1 MTTTTTDP
9 VVRPSRPAPDVAA
22 SEDVAIFSAFT
33 ITATFWLL
41 VTTAVGL
48 LLSFKF
54 TYPDL
59 ATSPYLS
66 FGRLRAIHTNGTFY
80 GWASVALTGLAFYV
94 AAKSSGVR
102 LQRKALAW
110 VALWS
115 FNIAATL
122 GTVTLDLG
130 ISNGSQEYREWVW
143 WVAAFFLIAVVLSGI
158 VVVATV
164 MARSEREIYI
174 ANWYTIGAFIF
185 TAILGITAAIPIY
198 QFGLGQVAVQGFYMH
213 NAVGMWFTFLALGV
227 TYYALPKLLNRPIYS
242 YALGVLGFWT
252 NLVFYPIIGAHHYEF
267 TPLPWW
273 FQTLA
278 IVFSVGMLVPVWA
291 GSGNFWLTMSGH
303 WATVRRSYALPFF
316 FVGILY
322 YFVGSTEGSIEAL
335 RNLQAIWHLTNFTV
349 GHSHLTMYGFITF
362 IAWGGIYGLL
372 PLATG
377 KRPSLLF
384 AGLHFWFAFLG
395 VTIYVIVLS
404 VAGTVQGITWA
415 TRDPFIVSV
424 EAAAPYWSGRAISGT
439 MMLLAH
445 VFFAYNVWKMTLAPG
460 PRNALPSAP
469 GFAERGI
476 GA

>member
-1 MTTTTTDP
+1 MTAPTAGTA
-9 VVRPSRPAPDVAA
+9 RPSRLATEVST
-22 SEDVAIFSAFT
+22 SEDVAILSAFT
-33 ITATFWLL
+33 ITATLWLL
-41 VTTAVGL
+41 LTTAVGL

-59 ATSPYLS
+59 ATNPYLS

-94 AAKSSGVR
+94 AARSSGVQ
-102 LQRKALAW
+102 LQQKRLAW
-110 VALWS
+110 AALWS
-115 FNIAATL
+115 YNIAAVL
-122 GTVTLDLG
+122 GAVTLDLG

-143 WVAAFFLIAVVLSGI
+143 WVAAFFLIAIVLSGI

-174 ANWYTIGAFIF
+174 ANWYTIGGFIF
-185 TAILGITAAIPIY
+185 TTILGITAGIPIY
-198 QFGLGQVAVQGFYMH
+198 QYGLGQVAVQGFYMH
-213 NAVGMWFTFLALGV
+213 NAVGMWFTFLALGII
-227 TYYALPKLLNRPIYS
+227 YYALPKLLNRPIYS

-252 NLVFYPIIGAHHYEF
+252 NLVFYPVIGAHHYEF
-267 TPLPWW
+267 SPLPWW

-291 GSGNFWLTMSGH
+291 GSGNFWLTMRGH

-322 YFVGSTEGSIEAL
+322 YFVGSTQGTIEAF
-335 RNLQAIWHLTNFTV
+335 RSLQAIWHLTNFTV

-372 PLATG
+372 PMATG
-377 KRPSLLF
+377 RRPSLLLV
-384 AGLHFWFAFLG
+384 GLHFWLAFLG

-415 TRDPFIVSV
+415 NGDPFIASV
-424 EAAAPYWSGRAISGT
+424 EAAQPYWSGRAVSGT

-445 VFFAYNVWKMTLAPG
+445 VFFAYNVWQMTLAPKAKTASPTATELATQG
-460 PRNALPSAP
+460 T
-469 GFAERGI
+469 RG
-476 GA
+476 

>member
-1 MTTTTTDP
+1 MTTARESTG
-9 VVRPSRPAPDVAA
+9 RSSQASADVSA
-22 SEDVAIFSAFT
+22 SEDVALFSAFT
-33 ITATFWLL
+33 ISATLWLL
-41 VTTAVGL
+41 LTTAIGL

-59 ATSPYLS
+59 ATNALLS

-80 GWASVALTGLAFYV
+80 GWASVALTGLALYV
-94 AAKSSGVR
+94 AARSSGVP
-102 LQRKALAW
+102 LQQKRLAW
-110 VALWS
+110 AALWS
-115 FNIAATL
+115 YNIAATL
-122 GTVTLDLG
+122 GTITLDLG

-143 WVAAFFLIAVVLSGI
+143 WVADFFLLAVVLSGV

-164 MARSEREIYI
+164 MARREREIYI
-174 ANWYTIGAFIF
+174 ANWYTIGGFIF
-185 TAILGITAAIPIY
+185 TTILAITAAIPVY
-198 QFGLGQVAVQGFYMH
+198 QYGLGQVAVQGFYMH

-252 NLVFYPIIGAHHYEF
+252 NLVFYPVIGAHHYEF
-267 TPLPWW
+267 SPLPWW

-291 GSGNFWLTMSGH
+291 GSGNFWLTMRGR

-316 FVGILY
+316 FVGVLY
-322 YFVGSTEGSIEAL
+322 YFLGSTQGTIEAL
-335 RNLQAIWHLTNFTV
+335 RSLQAIWHLTNFTV

-372 PLATG
+372 PMATG
-377 KRPSLLF
+377 KSPSLLLV
-384 AGLHFWFAFLG
+384 GIHFWLAFLG

-404 VAGTVQGITWA
+404 IAGTVQGLTWA
-415 TRDPFIVSV
+415 NGDPFIASV
-424 EAAAPYWSGRAISGT
+424 EAAQPYWSGRAVSGT

-445 VFFAYNVWKMTLAPG
+445 VFFAYNVWRMTLAP
-460 PRNALPSAP
+460 SARTGSP
-469 GFAERGI
+469 TGTTTLASGMRG
-476 GA
+476 

>member
-1 MTTTTTDP
+1 MTTALGHAPRQLTAESAAAIDS
-9 VVRPSRPAPDVAA
+9 VR
-22 SEDVAIFSAFT
+22 IFSAFT

-41 VTTAVGL
+41 LTTAVGL

-59 ATSPYLS
+59 GAYQMLS

-94 AAKSSGVR
+94 AARSSGVQ
-102 LQRKALAW
+102 LQQRRLAW
-110 VALWS
+110 AALWC

-122 GTVTLDLG
+122 GTITLDLG

-143 WVAAFFLIAVVLSGI
+143 PIAVIFLLAVVLSGI
-158 VVVATV
+158 VVISTVA
-164 MARSEREIYI
+164 ARAGHDIYI
-174 ANWYTIGAFIF
+174 SNWYTIGAFIF
-185 TAILGITAAIPIY
+185 TTILGITAAIPFY
-198 QFGLGQVAVQGFYMH
+198 QYGLGEVAVQGFYMH
-213 NAVGMWFTFLALGV
+213 NAVGMWFTFLALGM

-252 NLVFYPIIGAHHYEF
+252 NLVFYPVIGAHHFEF
-267 TPLPWW
+267 SPLPWW

-291 GSGNFWLTMSGH
+291 GSGNFFLTMQGR
-303 WATVRRSYALPFF
+303 WEIVRRSYALPFF

-322 YFVGSTEGSIEAL
+322 YFIGSTQGTFEAF
-335 RNLQAIWHLTNFTV
+335 RSLQAIWHLTNFTV

-362 IAWGGIYGLL
+362 ITWGGIYGLL
-372 PLATG
+372 PMATG
-377 KRPSLLF
+377 KRPNLLLV
-384 AGLHFWFAFLG
+384 GLHFWLAFLG

-404 VAGTVQGITWA
+404 IAGTLQGLTWA
-415 TRDPFIVSV
+415 NGDPFIASV
-424 EAAAPYWSGRAISGT
+424 EAAAPFWSARAVSGT

-445 VFFAYNVWKMTLAPG
+445 VIFAINVWKMTAGRVEP
-460 PRNALPSAP
+460 
-469 GFAERGI
+469 EQI
-476 GA
+476 